1 MKRPF
6 YGWGVVGVCSVVAFC
21 TGPGQTQVFSVFI
34 DPLIED
40 LGISRTLISALYMA
54 GTAASA
60 ATVLGIGRLTD
71 RFGGRRMLIAVA
83 LAFGLACLGMAAV
96 RGPVTLAL
104 SFAALRA
111 LGQGS
116 LSIIANLLVAQWFVR
131 YRGRAVA
138 IVWLGLSAASA
149 TLPPLALLLID
160 LGGWRR
166 TYALLGLMVWVLII
180 PATLLVVRNRPED
193 LGLYPDGARTPPAT
207 ERESESRG
215 DALHPTHTARRVLR
229 SGQFW
234 RLAISLA
241 APAFVLTAL
250 LFHQTSIFAGQG
262 LSAEVAAGVFPAF
275 AVTAA
280 GANTLA
286 GILADRF
293 GPKPV
298 FLLTLGF
305 LITAMLL
312 VQVIATPLAALAY
325 ACILGTGSG
334 MNYVVF
340 GVIWAHYYGRQE
352 LGAVQGPATMVMTSG
367 AAIAPLPLAVLY
379 QLFGSYGPAL
389 TLLAV
394 IPVICALVVATFKPA
409 PAYPE

>member
-138 IVWLGLSAASA
+138 IVWLGLS
-149 TLPPLALLLID
+149 
-160 LGGWRR
+160 
-166 TYALLGLMVWVLII
+166 
-180 PATLLVVRNRPED
+180 
-193 LGLYPDGARTPPAT
+193 
-207 ERESESRG
+207 
-215 DALHPTHTARRVLR
+215 
-229 SGQFW
+229 
-234 RLAISLA
+234 
-241 APAFVLTAL
+241 
-250 LFHQTSIFAGQG
+250 
-262 LSAEVAAGVFPAF
+262 
-275 AVTAA
+275 
-280 GANTLA
+280 
-286 GILADRF
+286 
-293 GPKPV
+293 
-298 FLLTLGF
+298 
-305 LITAMLL
+305 
-312 VQVIATPLAALAY
+312 
-325 ACILGTGSG
+325 
-334 MNYVVF
+334 
-340 GVIWAHYYGRQE
+340 
-352 LGAVQGPATMVMTSG
+352 
-367 AAIAPLPLAVLY
+367 
-379 QLFGSYGPAL
+379 
-389 TLLAV
+389 
-394 IPVICALVVATFKPA
+394 
-409 PAYPE
+409 